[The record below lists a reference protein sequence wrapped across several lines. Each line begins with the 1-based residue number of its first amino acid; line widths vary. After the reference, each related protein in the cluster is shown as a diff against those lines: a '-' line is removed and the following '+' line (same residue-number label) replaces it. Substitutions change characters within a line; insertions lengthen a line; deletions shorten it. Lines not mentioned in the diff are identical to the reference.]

1 MQISACCEIITY
13 NFNLMAFSTQKK
25 KEEKRKHACV
35 CSLNFTLAKISA
47 LGMKY

>member
-25 KEEKRKHACV
+25 KRKKKENTHVFA
-35 CSLNFTLAKISA
+35 A
-47 LGMKY
+47 LTSP